1 MDIQNIIDLNIDETS
16 EDFTIKRGRLLRKQV
31 PKERICAKDERN
43 ASIKKVI
50 ACQLLLRDTNTYSK
64 VSQILQKGEKD
75 RTVDELQMLTQ
86 CSEAVQEVQSR
97 WKKRDRAKHR
107 AQEFEEPFDQLEKK
121 CQMLAQT
128 IAQSEHLVV
137 YTGAGIS
144 TAAQIPDYRGP
155 NGIWTMLQQG
165 KDIGFVIFNF
175 HYILYA
181 ILLKVPFLKFTQTVH
196 V

>member
-50 ACQLLLRDTNTYSK
+50 VCRLFSRGANVYAK

-121 CQMLAQT
+121 CKLLAQT

-144 TAAQIPDYRGP
+144 TAAQIPDYRGS

-165 KDIGFVIFNF
+165 KDIGFVTLNF
-175 HYILYA
+175 YH
-181 ILLKVPFLKFTQTVH
+181 FLSTTFSKFLF
-196 V
+196 